1 MAVVGEAPAVSAGPG
16 WRAVVER
23 VLPEAPRSDL
33 PRGRL
38 VVGYAVAF
46 LGALGFQLL
55 TPAGWSRLQ
64 RVWAEDGAR
73 FLLDGIT
80 QPFATNL
87 VSPYAG
93 YLHTIPRL
101 AAELVS
107 VLPLEHAAAAF
118 AVLAAAPRALVA
130 LIVFAASAG
139 HLRSLPV
146 RFAHAALV
154 VVLPVGNS
162 EPLDNVTN
170 LHWFLLYGV
179 FWALLWRREPRV
191 PVAVVVFV
199 VLATLSSPL
208 AFLLAPVAL
217 LRLALWRD
225 RALPTAFLVAAAA
238 QGVIT
243 VFAER
248 TPYSHDPVD
257 PVQVL
262 LAALLRVPV
271 AAFTGSE
278 QVERYYPV
286 LGNAPVL
293 AALVLAGLPVLAGL
307 RRGDRAGRVLVA
319 LGLGYSALVIVV
331 TLTANWAQVLQV
343 QNPGVVTAGQR
354 YSVAPCLFLFTAVAV
369 GLDAV
374 PRETWGRLA
383 VKAGQAVFALVVFW
397 SVMQHVHV
405 RGGVLDGLPWGD
417 GVARAREQCAAGG
430 QVGRFEHE
438 PDRWFFEVPCSYL
451 AD

>member
-1 MAVVGEAPAVSAGPG
+1 MGEGSAAVGDR
-16 WRAVVER
+16 WRVAAER
-23 VLPEAPRSDL
+23 LLPEAPRSDL

-38 VVGYAVAF
+38 AFGFVVAF
-46 LGALGFQLL
+46 LGAVGFQLL
-55 TPAGWSRLQ
+55 MPAGWSRLQ

-87 VSPYAG
+87 VSPYGG

-107 VLPLEHAAAAF
+107 VLPLEWAATGF
-118 AVLAAAPRALVA
+118 AVLAAVPRALVA
-130 LIVFAASAG
+130 LVVFAASAG

-208 AFLLAPVAL
+208 VVLLIPVAL
-217 LRLALWRD
+217 LRLALRRD
-225 RALPTAFLVAAAA
+225 LALPVAFLGAAAVQA
-238 QGVIT
+238 VVM

-248 TPYSHDPVD
+248 NPYSRDPVD
-257 PVQVL
+257 PVQVV

-278 QVERYYPV
+278 QVERYYPA

-293 AALVLAGLPVLAGL
+293 VTLVLVCLPVLAGL
-307 RRGDRAGRVLVA
+307 RWGGRPGRLLVA
-319 LGLGYSALVIVV
+319 LGLGYSVLVIVV
-331 TLTANWAQVLQV
+331 TLTTNWGQELQV
-343 QNPGVVTAGQR
+343 QQPGVVLAAQR
-354 YSVAPCLFLFTAVAV
+354 YSIAPCLFLFAAVAV

-374 PRETWGRLA
+374 PRETWARLA
-383 VKAGQAVFALVVFW
+383 VKTGQVVFALVVFW
-397 SVMQHVHV
+397 SVVQHVHA
-405 RGGVLDGLPWGD
+405 RGGVLEGLPWGD
-417 GVARAREQCAAGG
+417 SVARAREQCAAGG
-430 QVGRFEHE
+430 PVGRFEHQ
-438 PDRWFFEVPCSYL
+438 PDGWFFHVPCAYL
-451 AD
+451 GR